1 MSSKKEWDVYTTIT
15 LSVLVTVTAGSAE
28 EAKEIVREKHDNREL
43 EYEVGEAYS
52 LSDPEDMHIDDV
64 QEAE

>member
-1 MSSKKEWDVYTTIT
+1 MEFDVYTTVT
-15 LSVLVTVTAGSAE
+15 LNVLVTVTADNAE
-28 EAKEIVREKHDNREL
+28 EAKRIVREAHDNREL

>member
-1 MSSKKEWDVYTTIT
+1 MEFDVYTTVT
-15 LSVLVTVTAGSAE
+15 LNVLVTVTADNAE
-28 EAKEIVREKHDNREL
+28 EAKNIVREMHDNREL

-64 QEAE
+64 QEA

>member
-15 LSVLVTVTAGSAE
+15 LNVLVTVTADNAE
-28 EAKEIVREKHDNREL
+28 EAKEIVSEMHDNREL
-43 EYEVGEAYS
+43 EYGVGEAYS

-64 QEAE
+64 QEA

>member
-1 MSSKKEWDVYTTIT
+1 MYTTIT

-28 EAKEIVREKHDNREL
+28 EAKEIVLEKHDNREL

>member
-1 MSSKKEWDVYTTIT
+1 MKKDFDVYATIT
-15 LSVLVTVTAGSAE
+15 VHVLVTATASSAE
-28 EAKEIVREKHDNREL
+28 EAKEIVREMHDNREL

-64 QEAE
+64 QESE

>member
-1 MSSKKEWDVYTTIT
+1 MSSKKEWDVYTSIT
-15 LSVLVTVTAGSAE
+15 LNVLVTVTADNAE
-28 EAKEIVREKHDNREL
+28 EAKDIVREMHDNREL

-64 QEAE
+64 QEA

>member
-1 MSSKKEWDVYTTIT
+1 MEKDFDVYTTIT
-15 LSVLVTVTAGSAE
+15 LNVLVTVTASSAE
-28 EAKEIVREKHDNREL
+28 EAKKIVLEMHDNREL

-64 QEAE
+64 QESE